1 MPGGLQGSTRTSL
14 TYLSAKTKPIR
25 PIIKP
30 VKNTLEITKKE
41 THKTK
46 INKKD
51 IPNEINKLTALMK
64 IASDSLDFEQAIVLR
79 NEISELKKQ
88 LNKKD

>member
-1 MPGGLQGSTRTSL
+1 
-14 TYLSAKTKPIR
+14 
-25 PIIKP
+25 
-30 VKNTLEITKKE
+30 
-41 THKTK
+41 
-46 INKKD
+46 
-51 IPNEINKLTALMK
+51 MK